1 LPKVFLT
8 GAETAGT
15 YHHNHR
21 FPKEIAMPKLQKGFT
36 MIELVMVI
44 VILGIL
50 AAVALPRFYDLQT
63 DARKAK
69 ADGIFGTVR
78 SASAIAHAAYL
89 VTGSATTASVT
100 LESQTVALA
109 NGYPTAAGILVA
121 AALDGAT
128 NQTTNNVTVTTTG
141 TTTTVDVNG
150 ATTLATCRISY
161 TEAASAGAS
170 PTISVTKTGC

>member
-1 LPKVFLT
+1 
-8 GAETAGT
+8 
-15 YHHNHR
+15 
-21 FPKEIAMPKLQKGFT
+21 MPKLQKGFT

-78 SASAIAHAAYL
+78 SASAISHSAYL
-89 VTGSATTASVT
+89 VTGSAGTASIT
-100 LESQTVALA
+100 LEGQAVALA
-109 NGYPTAAGILVA
+109 FGYPTAASIVTA
-121 AALDGAT
+121 SNVNAT
-128 NQTTNNVTVTTTG
+128 NDNVTITTTG
-141 TTTTVDVNG
+141 TTTTIDVNG
-150 ATTLATCRISY
+150 ATTLATCRVSY

-170 PTISVTKTGC
+170 PSITVTKTGC

>member
-1 LPKVFLT
+1 LIQQRVS
-8 GAETAGT
+8 
-15 YHHNHR
+15 
-21 FPKEIAMPKLQKGFT
+21 KEIVMPKLQKGFT

-78 SASAIAHAAYL
+78 SASAIVHSAYL
-89 VTGSATTASVT
+89 VSGSATTARVT
-100 LESQTVALA
+100 LEGQAVALT
-109 NGYPTAAGILVA
+109 NGYPTAAGIVVA
-121 AALDGAT
+121 ANLNAAND
-128 NQTTNNVTVTTTG
+128 NVTITTASPTTTI
-141 TTTTVDVNG
+141 DING

-161 TEAASAGAS
+161 TEAAAAGAA
-170 PTISVTKTGC
+170 PTIAVVKTGCSGGASSR